1 MAARNV
7 SLPEI
12 HPLNLSQFFQSS
24 YLVPSY
30 QRNYSWTDVEVETL
44 MDDLIEYFKDNK
56 APYYLLG
63 DVIIVASKN
72 KDFDYEIIDGQQRIT
87 TLVLIFSAL
96 IRRLMALDTDQ
107 MEVGELRTLIY
118 RSRRVPIRMSGKAT
132 DSVQQFL
139 TSDAK
144 IDDLPKTTP
153 SQLAVI
159 NALEAINR
167 KLDEEFGDKV
177 KAKQILA
184 FFEKIKKTVYLS
196 QLKLSDSESA
206 FEFFERVNDRGRPL
220 SKTDLLKNRLL
231 QKISDSEYEA
241 ASETWAE
248 AEKRLLRHGREGSIS
263 FLMRQLIIADLG
275 TKIKDSDLFKKWK
288 EVIKDD
294 SGALR
299 VVDRI
304 DVSSKALDA
313 VLAGNTPTGTIDLHS
328 VSTGFMKFTQN
339 VVVKLAGAH
348 LNARAYDTLSKRLE
362 ARALL
367 SLFSLE
373 RSQTYEAEVAKW
385 AKNVQ
390 ALDTNAP
397 DSEIV
402 NAVYVQ
408 QADIDALLARALPVI
423 DSLRYGSK
431 PGHTARIRL
440 LLAKVNYELLTLAPV
455 HHYNLGDL
463 LSTSKK
469 VRGVIHP
476 GYDIEHVGAK
486 STAAHLGD
494 LVDSIGNLTL
504 FFSKDNRSHGADQVE
519 YKAES
524 YAKSICFAT
533 NLLTTITNNN
543 EVERAISAHRT
554 ATVDKGTWD
563 ITDVNERLEMYWS
576 IFEKAIRRDLVASPK
591 PKPVDN

>member
-72 KDFDYEIIDGQQRIT
+72 KDFDFEIIDGQQRIT

-96 IRRLMALDTDQ
+96 IRRLIALDTDQ

-132 DSVQQFL
+132 ESVQQFL
-139 TSDAK
+139 TTDAK
-144 IDDLPKTTP
+144 VDDLPKSTP

-159 NALEAINR
+159 NAIESINK
-167 KLDEEFGDKV
+167 KLDEEFGE
-177 KAKQILA
+177 KAKAKSILS

-196 QLKLSDSESA
+196 QLKLSDAESA

-288 EVIKDD
+288 DVIKDD

-313 VLAGNTPTGTIDLHS
+313 VLAGNTPAGTIDLHA
-328 VSTGFMKFTQN
+328 VSTGYMKFTQN

-348 LNARAYDTLSKRLE
+348 LNPRAYDTLSKRLE

-373 RSQTYEAEVAKW
+373 RSQTYESEVAKW
-385 AKNVQ
+385 AKSVQ
-390 ALDTNAP
+390 ALDVNAS
-397 DSEIV
+397 DSAVV
-402 NAVYVQ
+402 NAVSVP
-408 QADIDALLARALPVI
+408 QADIDVLLARALPVI
-423 DSLRYGSK
+423 DSLRYGTK
-431 PGHTARIRL
+431 PGHTSRIRL
-440 LLAKVNYELLTLAPV
+440 LLAKINFELLTLAPI
-455 HHYNLGDL
+455 HHYGLIDL

-469 VRGVIHP
+469 VRGTIHP

-494 LVDSIGNLTL
+494 LVDSVGNLTL
-504 FFSKDNRSHGADQVE
+504 FFSGDNRSLGNADVL
-519 YKAES
+519 YKQES
-524 YAKSICFAT
+524 YAESICFAT
-533 NLLTTITNNN
+533 NLLTNTSRHAN
-543 EVERAISAHRT
+543 VEAVIGSYRT
-554 ATVDKGTWD
+554 SVVDKGTWD
-563 ITDVNERLEMYWS
+563 ITDVNERLEMYWK
-576 IFEKAIRRDLVASPK
+576 IFEKAIRRDLIASPK
-591 PKPVDN
+591 PKASEA